1 MVSFKPIPLHLLI
14 HSVTYTPP
22 EDEGDGGMGGSK
34 PAESQEIKK
43 VRFQPTRKKVT
54 TTDNSEVYTT
64 GILFIDRV
72 NSQPYVNVLESGTI
86 TFRGRRLSIVQVKE
100 AYDIGP
106 EPHHLELMLQ

>member
-22 EDEGDGGMGGSK
+22 KDEGDGAMGGGE
-34 PAESQEIKK
+34 PTESQEIKR
-43 VRFQPTRKKVT
+43 VRFEPTRKKVT

-64 GILFIDRV
+64 GILFIDQI
-72 NSQPYVNVLESGTI
+72 NSQPYLNVLENGTV
-86 TFRGRRLSIVQVKE
+86 TFRGRHLSIVQVKE

-106 EPHHLELMLQ
+106 EPHHLEVMLQ